1 MALGRGPNDAEMSPV
16 MVEYGSVFGGIAV
29 VEDVVA
35 GLLDVTGPVDD
46 GTETEVEV
54 GHAVTA
60 VLTPTQ

>member
-35 GLLDVTGPVDD
+35 GLLDVTGAVDD

>member
-16 MVEYGSVFGGIAV
+16 MVEYGSVFGGMAV

-35 GLLDVTGPVDD
+35 GLLDVTGAVDD